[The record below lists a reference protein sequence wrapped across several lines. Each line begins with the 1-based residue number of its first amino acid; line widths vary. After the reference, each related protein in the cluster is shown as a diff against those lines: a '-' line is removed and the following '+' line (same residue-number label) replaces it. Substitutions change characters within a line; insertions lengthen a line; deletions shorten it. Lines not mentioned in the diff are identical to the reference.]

1 MLQSRKAL
9 CWALAMGVMVV
20 PTLSGCAASGPPGS
34 AAAQA
39 GVVGEVVEQL
49 KEEDD
54 QAESEELA
62 PLREARREEAG
73 QAYGQ
78 EAE

>member
-1 MLQSRKAL
+1 
-9 CWALAMGVMVV
+9 MVV
-20 PTLSGCAASGPPGS
+20 PTLSGCAAEGPPGS

-39 GVVGEVVEQL
+39 GVIGEVVEQL

-62 PLREARREEAG
+62 PLREARQEERE
-73 QAYGQ
+73 QAQDQ
-78 EAE
+78 ELE